1 MRIVSMIVVWVY
13 ILLATILEVVA
24 FYVIPAGSWVLRDTI
39 LSIIAISMAA
49 AVVMFYMELRYHPR
63 WESVFLLT
71 TLFFVADLLFIWTAS
86 LVH

>member
-1 MRIVSMIVVWVY
+1 MRIVSMIVLWVY

-24 FYVIPAGSWVLRDTI
+24 SYVIPASSWVLRDTV
-39 LSIIAISMAA
+39 LSVIAISMAA
-49 AVVMFYMELRYHPR
+49 GVVLFYMELRYHPR

-71 TLFFVADLLFIWTAS
+71 TLFFAADLIFIWTAS